1 MPEEINVTSQ
11 FVTRENAYDFL
22 GCAMFD
28 GKVQAIEAFVKFIK
42 ATA

>member
-28 GKVQAIEAFVKFIK
+28 GKVQAIEAFVKLIK
-42 ATA
+42 AAA